1 MPIYGLVENMSF
13 YKCPCC
19 SHEEKFFMDE
29 AVPNETIKSKYSL
42 LTSLPIINT
51 KLRIEGINLF
61 LKKEN
66 SKYFDN
72 VCSIIEQK
80 SNFKN
85 D

>member
-1 MPIYGLVENMSF
+1 MSF

-19 SHEEKFFMDE
+19 SHEEKLFMDE
-29 AVPNETIKSKYSL
+29 MKPNETIKSKYSL

-66 SKYFDN
+66 SKYFD
-72 VCSIIEQK
+72 VH
-80 SNFKN
+80 
-85 D
+85 